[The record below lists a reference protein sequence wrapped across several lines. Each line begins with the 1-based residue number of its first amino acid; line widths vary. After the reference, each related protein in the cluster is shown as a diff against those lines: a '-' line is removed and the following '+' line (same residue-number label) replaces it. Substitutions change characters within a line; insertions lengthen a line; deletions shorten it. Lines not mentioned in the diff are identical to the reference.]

1 MTCLKICQ
9 ACQFSVVGV
18 SEDDKVVPPLPE
30 ALKLVH
36 LPHPGVG
43 DPLEDEQGGELALR
57 QDHPDRLVVDVGV
70 VVIVELGGG
79 LLFLRIILSQDS

>member
-1 MTCLKICQ
+1 MTYLKIRQ
-9 ACQFSVVGV
+9 ACQYSVVGV

-79 LLFLRIILSQDS
+79 LLFLRIILSQNS

>member
-1 MTCLKICQ
+1 M
-9 ACQFSVVGV
+9 
-18 SEDDKVVPPLPE
+18 VPPLPE

-36 LPHPGVG
+36 FPHPGVG
-43 DPLEDEQGGELALR
+43 DPLEDEQGGELALC
-57 QDHPDRLVVDVGV
+57 QDHPDRLDVDVGV